1 MPTRRHAASRRPA
14 LRCPVTPLARL
25 ARLSVLALAGGASCG
40 ALAQTRVSLS
50 GLLDVGVFE
59 DFDEVNKLGT
69 VQRSHITL
77 DVSEPLSPG
86 LTATARLQHR
96 LELDTGAGEGAG
108 SKPFWHGESTVGL
121 QGGFGHLRLGRALD
135 VVYAYDY
142 SYDPWANFNR
152 IASPAWHNW
161 HWNYASDRSSNN
173 GQAEYGRLANGMFY
187 DSPSL
192 HGVSLHL
199 SHSFEDPS
207 APGGTRTGDNTGWA
221 LRYGQAAWNAM
232 LARSRNR
239 SGDTVHF
246 AGLAYTTGGL
256 TLMGAYDLSV
266 FRASPA
272 DSEAEVFT
280 LGLSHA
286 TGSTTWKAGWGRRR
300 VDEGV
305 DSSVSQFLGLGADWA
320 LSRRSTLYASVGRQ
334 APRSGDARTAYG
346 LGISHSF

>member
-1 MPTRRHAASRRPA
+1 MPSRRHTVTHRPVTRR
-14 LRCPVTPLARL
+14 PVTALACL
-25 ARLSVLALAGGASCG
+25 ARLSLLALAGAASVT
-40 ALAQTRVSLS
+40 AQAQTRVTLS
-50 GLLDVGVFE
+50 GFLDLGVFE
-59 DFDEVNKLGT
+59 DFDGVTKLGT

-77 DVSEPLSPG
+77 DAHEQLTPG
-86 LTATARLQHR
+86 LRATARLQHR
-96 LELDTGAGEGAG
+96 LELDTGAAEGAG

-121 QGGFGHLRLGRALD
+121 QGGLGHLRLGRALD

-173 GQAEYGRLANGMFY
+173 GQAEYGRLANGVFY

-192 HGVSLHL
+192 DGISLHL
-199 SHSFEDPS
+199 SHAFED
-207 APGGTRTGDNTGWA
+207 AATPGGTGTGDNTGWA

-232 LARSRNR
+232 LARSRNS

-256 TLMGAYDLSV
+256 TLMGAYDVSV

-272 DSEAEVFT
+272 DSEAEVVT
-280 LGLSHA
+280 LGLSYA
-286 TGSTTWKAGWGRRR
+286 TGPTTWKAGWGRRD
-300 VDEGV
+300 VDG
-305 DSSVSQFLGLGADWA
+305 SVSQFVGLGADWA
-320 LSRRSTLYASVGRQ
+320 LSKRSTLYASFGRQ

-346 LGISHSF
+346 VGVSHSF